1 MKARFPLSA
10 VLPVLLALALLPC
23 GAAASLEAVEEELDA
38 AAGVAA
44 EPLFEDVSAEEEDGD
59 ADIDPFGAVVKLEVV
74 SRESDFVNPWLS
86 STSGADGSGVVV
98 APGRILTCAHCVA
111 DATHI
116 RVRKNNEDSLYQGA
130 LEFVDNDCD
139 LALVRV
145 EDPAFMHGVVPMSI
159 GETPALQDMVVAVG
173 YPLGGDGISFTRGIV
188 SRIEDIRYSQSLSR
202 LLGIQVDS
210 AINPGN
216 SGGPVIDA
224 ATLEIVG
231 IAFQGRDDG
240 ESLGYIIPPEIIR
253 HFFTDIEDGRVDG
266 FPQSPFACG
275 GLECAASRRYLG
287 MAPDQSGLLV
297 ENVAI
302 ALGTNSVRTGDVLL
316 EIDGRSVANNGNIR
330 IDGNERR
337 SYAYPI
343 YLRQIG
349 ESVPAKVLRGGQV
362 LDVSFPAIRKSLRV
376 RPFMHGK
383 KPDYYV
389 LGGFVFSTLSLDFLR
404 LDVSFHD
411 DILAERTAP
420 DDEAV
425 VITDVLADSATEGY
439 LGVGGSLVRTV
450 NGVKV
455 RNLRHL
461 VEIVE
466 SCHDEF
472 LRIML
477 DCDDEYDTPVY
488 LDLNLLREATPRIL
502 ERYDIPSD
510 RSKDLR

>member
-1 MKARFPLSA
+1 MKARFARLSA
-10 VLPVLLALALLPC
+10 FLPAILALALLPP
-23 GAAASLEAVEEELDA
+23 AAPAQLPGD
-38 AAGVAA
+38 G
-44 EPLFEDVSAEEEDGD
+44 EDGD
-59 ADIDPFGAVVKLEVV
+59 ADPFGAVVKLEVV

-86 STSGADGSGVVV
+86 STSAADGSGVVV

-145 EDPAFMHGVVPMSI
+145 EDPSFMHGVTPMSI

-188 SRIEDIRYSQSLSR
+188 SRIEDIRYSHSLSR

-224 ATLEIVG
+224 STLEIVG

-253 HFFTDIEDGRVDG
+253 HFFKDIEDGRVDG
-266 FPQSPFACG
+266 FPQSPFNCS
-275 GLECAASRRYLG
+275 GLESEGARRYLG
-287 MAPDQSGLLV
+287 MAPGQSGLAID
-297 ENVAI
+297 NVAAAI
-302 ALGTNSVRTGDVLL
+302 GTNSVQKGDVLL
-316 EIDGRSVANNGNIR
+316 EIDGRTVANNGNIR
-330 IDGNERR
+330 IDGNARR

-349 ESVPAKVLRGGQV
+349 ESVPAKVLRNGQV
-362 LDVSFPAIRKSLRV
+362 LDVSFPAVRKALRT
-376 RPFMHGK
+376 RPFMYGK
-383 KPDYYV
+383 KPDYYL
-389 LGGFVFSTLSLDFLR
+389 LGGYVFSTLSLDFLR

-411 DILAERTAP
+411 DVLAERTDP

-439 LGVGGSLVRTV
+439 LGLGGSLVRSV

-455 RNLRHL
+455 RNLRQFID
-461 VEIVE
+461 IVE
-466 SCHDEF
+466 NCNDEF
-472 LRIML
+472 LRVML
-477 DCDDEYDTPVY
+477 DRDEEYDSPVY
-488 LDLNLLREATPRIL
+488 FDLRLLREATPRIL
-502 ERYDIPSD
+502 ERYDIPAD